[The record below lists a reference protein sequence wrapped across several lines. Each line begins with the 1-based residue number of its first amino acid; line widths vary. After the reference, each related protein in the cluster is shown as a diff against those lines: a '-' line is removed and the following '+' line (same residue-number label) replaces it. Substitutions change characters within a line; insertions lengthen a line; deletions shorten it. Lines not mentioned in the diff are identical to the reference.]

1 INSDGEPGFV
11 TYGTTTDTNDEI
23 VVTYPH
29 ICGKYQ
35 FSIPKV
41 GSFFGFLKTTPGYI
55 VCILIPFVILIMM
68 QQFNAIKLFR
78 QYKREQ
84 LEEVESE
91 QAKLEEERKQSK
103 AMLEELEAL
112 KAQLAKQNTV
122 PEQQEDGKEE

>member
-1 INSDGEPGFV
+1 
-11 TYGTTTDTNDEI
+11 
-23 VVTYPH
+23 
-29 ICGKYQ
+29 
-35 FSIPKV
+35 
-41 GSFFGFLKTTPGYI
+41 
-55 VCILIPFVILIMM
+55 MM